1 MRNFEVT
8 YEINSSNEKEIIEAI
23 RVEQTIE
30 FPFDLAPSWIQNEV
44 VAHFVSSK
52 KLTEKRSEIKI
63 SFNLDTTGYELP
75 QFLNVL
81 WGNVSMFPEVRITDI
96 QFDEVFLNKFKGPRF
111 GIQGVRKLFNA
122 KSRPILATA
131 LKPMGLSAKEL
142 AVIAATMV
150 EAGIDLIKDDHSL
163 ANQPWATWDERVKII
178 SDAVNTANVKFN
190 RNSIYAPSV
199 NLPSHQIFEKATTA
213 RKLGAGAL
221 MVLPG
226 VSSFDAMRNIADSD
240 EINLPI
246 MSHPSMLG
254 SLFMNP
260 NHGINHEIVLA
271 KLMRLSG
278 ADITVFPNY
287 GGRFSFTKEECLR
300 ISHIC
305 RNEFS
310 NLKTIF
316 PSPGGGMTLDRI
328 DELVGFFGNDTVLLI
343 GGALHRGNLLENASN
358 LKKSVE
364 RFEN

>member
-1 MRNFEVT
+1 MHSFEVT
-8 YEINSSNEKEIIEAI
+8 YEINSSNEKEIIDAI

-30 FPFDLAPSWIQNEV
+30 FPFDLAPAWIQNEV
-44 VAHFVSSK
+44 VAQFISSK
-52 KLTEKRSEIKI
+52 KINDKRSEVKI

-96 QFDEVFLNKFKGPRF
+96 KFDEVFLNKFKGPRF
-111 GIQGVRKLFNA
+111 GIEGLRKLFKA

-131 LKPMGLSAKEL
+131 LKPMGLNAKEL
-142 AVIAATMV
+142 ANIATIMV

-163 ANQPWATWDERVKII
+163 ANQPWATWDERAKII
-178 SDAVNTANVKFN
+178 SEAVNNANTKFN
-190 RNSIYAPSV
+190 RNSVYAPSV
-199 NLPSHQIFEKATTA
+199 NLPSHQIFEKAAAA

-300 ISHIC
+300 ISNTC
-305 RNEFS
+305 KTNFG

-316 PSPGGGMTLDRI
+316 SSPGGGMTLERI
-328 DELVGFFGNDTVLLI
+328 DEIVDFFGNDTVLLI
-343 GGALHRGNLLENASN
+343 GGALHRGNLLENASS
-358 LKKSVE
+358 LRKSVE

>member
-1 MRNFEVT
+1 MHSFEVT
-8 YEINSSNEKEIIEAI
+8 YEINSSNEKEIIDAI

-30 FPFDLAPSWIQNEV
+30 FPFDLAPAWIQNEV
-44 VAHFVSSK
+44 VAHFISSK
-52 KLTEKRSEIKI
+52 KINDKRSEVKI

-96 QFDEVFLNKFKGPRF
+96 KFDEVFLNKFKGPRF
-111 GIQGVRKLFNA
+111 GIEGIRKLFKA

-131 LKPMGLSAKEL
+131 LKPMGLNAKEL
-142 AVIAATMV
+142 ANIATIMV

-163 ANQPWATWDERVKII
+163 ANQPWATWDERAKII
-178 SDAVNTANVKFN
+178 SEAVNNANTKFN
-190 RNSIYAPSV
+190 RNSVYAPSV
-199 NLPSHQIFEKATTA
+199 NLPSHQIFEKAAAA

-287 GGRFSFTKEECLR
+287 GGRFSFNKEECLR
-300 ISHIC
+300 ISNTC
-305 RNEFS
+305 RSNFG

-316 PSPGGGMTLDRI
+316 SSPGGGMTLERI
-328 DELVGFFGNDTVLLI
+328 DEIVDFFGNDTVLLI

-358 LKKSVE
+358 LRKSVE

>member
-1 MRNFEVT
+1 MPNFEVT
-8 YEINSSNEKEIIEAI
+8 YEINSSHEKEIIEAI

-44 VAHFVSSK
+44 VAHFISSK
-52 KLTEKRSEIKI
+52 KLNEKRSEVKI
-63 SFNLDTTGYELP
+63 SFNLDTTGYEIP

-96 QFDEVFLNKFKGPRF
+96 QIDEIFLDKFNGPRF
-111 GIQGVRKLFNA
+111 GIEGIRKLFKAN
-122 KSRPILATA
+122 SRPILATA

-142 AVIAATMV
+142 ANIATIMV
-150 EAGIDLIKDDHSL
+150 ESGIDLIKDDHSL
-163 ANQPWATWDERVKII
+163 ANQPWATWNERAKII
-178 SDAVNTANVKFN
+178 SDAVNNANAKFK
-190 RNSIYAPSV
+190 RTSVYAPSV
-199 NLPSHQIFEKATTA
+199 NLPSNQIFEKAVEA

-271 KLMRLSG
+271 KLMRLGGS
-278 ADITVFPNY
+278 DITVFPNY
-287 GGRFSFTKEECLR
+287 GGRFSFTKEECLK
-300 ISHIC
+300 ISNHC
-305 RNEFS
+305 KLNFGK
-310 NLKTIF
+310 LKTIF
-316 PSPGGGMTLDRI
+316 PSPGGGMTLERI
-328 DELVGFFGNDTVLLI
+328 DEIVNFFGNDTVLLI
-343 GGALHRGNLLENASN
+343 GGALHRGNLLENASK
-358 LKKSVE
+358 LRKYVE
-364 RFEN
+364 SYEI